1 MGRATIRDR
10 LSASLVKFK
19 FVREIQNLVLVV
31 DEYQL
36 SI

>member
-1 MGRATIRDR
+1 MGRATIGDR

-19 FVREIQNLVLVV
+19 YVREIQNLALAI